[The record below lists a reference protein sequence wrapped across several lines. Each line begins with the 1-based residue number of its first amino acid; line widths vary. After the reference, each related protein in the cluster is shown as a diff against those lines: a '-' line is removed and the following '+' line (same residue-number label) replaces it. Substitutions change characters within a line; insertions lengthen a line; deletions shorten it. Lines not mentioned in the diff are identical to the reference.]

1 MQIEILR
8 LLFLILIGRR
18 RCRGGRQVL
27 RVLLLSRRL
36 LLNEVGMMGVL
47 AVVAVAAAT
56 SAGIGE
62 NLMAVRVPMQMLS
75 GVLSREGRRGNVP
88 HVCTRHAAP
97 TDAAALAVPGAA
109 AAGKVRF
116 VRVVCHW
123 GRWGRHLEKKGNG
136 VARLAKN
143 IYVEVAHSV

>member
-1 MQIEILR
+1 M
-8 LLFLILIGRR
+8 
-18 RCRGGRQVL
+18 

-47 AVVAVAAAT
+47 AVVAVSTAAA
-56 SAGIGE
+56 GVGE

-109 AAGKVRF
+109 AAAGKVRF
-116 VRVVCHW
+116 VRVMCHR
-123 GRWGRHLEKKGNG
+123 GRWGRHLEKKGDG
-136 VARLAKN
+136 VPDKLKLDGKKVELLASWRQSNRYKMK
-143 IYVEVAHSV
+143 

>member
-36 LLNEVGMMGVL
+36 LLNVVGMMGVL

-109 AAGKVRF
+109 AAAGKVRF
-116 VRVVCHW
+116 VRVMCHP
-123 GRWGRHLEKKGNG
+123 GRWGRHLEKKGDG
-136 VARLAKN
+136 VPD
-143 IYVEVAHSV
+143 

>member
-1 MQIEILR
+1 M
-8 LLFLILIGRR
+8 
-18 RCRGGRQVL
+18 

-36 LLNEVGMMGVL
+36 LLNEVGVMGVL
-47 AVVAVAAAT
+47 AVVTVAAAA
-56 SAGIGE
+56 SAAAGVGE

-75 GVLSREGRRGNVP
+75 GVLRREGRRCGVP
-88 HVCTRHAAP
+88 HVCARQYAP
-97 TDAAALAVPGAA
+97 ADAAALAVPGAA

>member
-1 MQIEILR
+1 M
-8 LLFLILIGRR
+8 
-18 RCRGGRQVL
+18 

-47 AVVAVAAAT
+47 AVVAVAAAA
-56 SAGIGE
+56 SAAAAGVGE

-109 AAGKVRF
+109 AAAGKVRF
-116 VRVVCHW
+116 VRVVCHR
-123 GRWGRHLEKKGNG
+123 GRWGRHLEKKGDG
-136 VARLAKN
+136 VPD
-143 IYVEVAHSV
+143 

>member
-1 MQIEILR
+1 M
-8 LLFLILIGRR
+8 
-18 RCRGGRQVL
+18 

-47 AVVAVAAAT
+47 AVVAVAAAA
-56 SAGIGE
+56 SAADGVGE

-88 HVCTRHAAP
+88 HVCTHHAAP

-109 AAGKVRF
+109 AAGIVHF
-116 VRVVCHW
+116 VRLVYCR
-123 GRWGRHLEKKGNG
+123 GRWGHHLEKKGDG
-136 VARLAKN
+136 VARLVKN
-143 IYVEVAHSV
+143 IYVGVSHLV

>member
-1 MQIEILR
+1 M
-8 LLFLILIGRR
+8 
-18 RCRGGRQVL
+18 

-47 AVVAVAAAT
+47 AVVAVAAAA
-56 SAGIGE
+56 SAAAGVGE

-116 VRVVCHW
+116 VRVMCHR
-123 GRWGRHLEKKGNG
+123 GRWGRHLE
-136 VARLAKN
+136 
-143 IYVEVAHSV
+143 